1 MSQSNITD
9 HKTQGTVILD
19 RFKEITVPALLKP
32 LLATYTTEHRAYTKA
47 AGKVDVAEKARDKAL
62 EELAKADVF
71 LDSDVEDLAS
81 SMAGAQLG
89 PRANPFKKFSSHSPS
104 ELKGLRYAT
113 EVSAVRD
120 LVAAVLAASPPA
132 AVVAVTAKALK
143 HADQVEDRLQAITAP
158 QAAYDK
164 ALSARDALLP
174 GLTRALAKLKAQAK
188 ATWMDEPGTFAAMF
202 APPERVQRP
211 RARRK
216 PRSAPASPPEAP
228 K

>member
-1 MSQSNITD
+1 MSQTSITD
-9 HKTQGTVILD
+9 HKAQGAVIID
-19 RFKEITVPALLKP
+19 RFEDITVPALLRP
-32 LLATYTTEHRAYTKA
+32 LLATYKTEHRAYTKA

-89 PRANPFKKFSSHSPS
+89 PRANPFKKFSPYSPS
-104 ELKGLRYAT
+104 KLKALAYAI

-132 AVVAVTAKALK
+132 AVVTVTAKVLK
-143 HADQVEDRLQAITAP
+143 RAGQVEDRLQAITAP

-202 APPERVQRP
+202 APPERVQLP